1 MEYQLTDKYTGE
13 AINILIIQTSIPSEY
28 EMNKAVDNIKDIIS
42 IFTIYSNIFYSQL
55 FFCYLDRHQSSKQTR
70 HYDCCNGLPCHS
82 RLKTQIC
89 FLKEMQ
95 TYFFQ
100 SF

>member
-42 IFTIYSNIFYSQL
+42 SHLNVIIQYLQYIVM
-55 FFCYLDRHQSSKQTR
+55 FFIH
-70 HYDCCNGLPCHS
+70 N
-82 RLKTQIC
+82 C
-89 FLKEMQ
+89 F
-95 TYFFQ
+95 FVI
-100 SF
+100 